1 MQHSHTTSLHI
12 KAGGQSVLFLCFH
25 MVIML
30 LAYYKIM
37 TQKYVNMPSTW
48 NRQKLQSK
56 IWMSQVIF

>member
-37 TQKYVNMPSTW
+37 TQKYVNMPST
-48 NRQKLQSK
+48 
-56 IWMSQVIF
+56 